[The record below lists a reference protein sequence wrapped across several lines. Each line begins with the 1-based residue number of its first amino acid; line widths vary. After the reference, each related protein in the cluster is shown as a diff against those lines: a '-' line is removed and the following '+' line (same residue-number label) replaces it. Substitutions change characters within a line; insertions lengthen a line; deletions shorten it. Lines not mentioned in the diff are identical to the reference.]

1 MSGQAFINIPQWDG
15 RPRECGTV
23 WELRKG
29 RRLAVCHLWTHPSGG
44 EARLTVDGDWH
55 RGEAGRDALALVEL
69 RSVGKNNFGGKVGRL
84 VVTRPTVFVM
94 GAGAEPALRV
104 PFRTATAQGSPA
116 VDPEAGLF
124 WEALRDRLPRR

>member
-44 EARLTVDGDWH
+44 EARLTVDGEWH

-69 RSVGKNNFGGKVGRL
+69 ALGWKEQFRRKGWQTGCHKADGVCHGCWG
-84 VVTRPTVFVM
+84 
-94 GAGAEPALRV
+94 EHALRV